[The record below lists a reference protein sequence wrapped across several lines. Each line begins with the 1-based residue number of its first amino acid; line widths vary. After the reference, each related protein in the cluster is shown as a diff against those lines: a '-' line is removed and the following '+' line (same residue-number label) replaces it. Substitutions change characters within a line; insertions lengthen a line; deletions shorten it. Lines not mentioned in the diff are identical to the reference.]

1 MCGVRPFRRTLLLVG
16 LVEFVIT
23 QTGCMSYT
31 QIQPTDAWLY
41 DEVRIEW
48 VTGERENL
56 WYPNTVADT
65 LVAVR
70 ASGDTL
76 YASLEEIDEIS
87 VGYSDGGKTAALVG
101 GVIALGV
108 AISVA
113 AFALSDFCALDC

>member
-1 MCGVRPFRRTLLLVG
+1 MSMPWKCCLIAG
-16 LVEFVIT
+16 LPSFVL
-23 QTGCMSYT
+23 QAGCMSYQ
-31 QIQPTDAWLY
+31 QIEPGDAWLY
-41 DEVRIEW
+41 EEVRVEW

-56 WYPNTVADT
+56 WYPNTVVDS
-65 LVAVR
+65 LVGVR

-113 AFALSDFCALDC
+113 AFALSGFCALDC

>member
-1 MCGVRPFRRTLLLVG
+1 MSRAWKCCLFAG
-16 LVEFVIT
+16 LASFVL
-23 QTGCMSYT
+23 QAGCMSY
-31 QIQPTDAWLY
+31 QRIEPGDAWLY
-41 DEVRIEW
+41 EEVRVEW

-56 WYPNTVADT
+56 WYPNTVVDS
-65 LVAVR
+65 LVGVR

-113 AFALSDFCALDC
+113 AFALSDFCSLNC